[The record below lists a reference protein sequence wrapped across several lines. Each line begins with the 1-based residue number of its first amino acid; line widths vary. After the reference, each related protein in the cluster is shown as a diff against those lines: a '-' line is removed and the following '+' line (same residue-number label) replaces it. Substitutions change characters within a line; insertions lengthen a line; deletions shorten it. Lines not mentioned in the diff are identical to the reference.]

1 MSQKCQEQTPADSIT
16 SSARVTGDQKIFSV
30 ISFEINIEGGCK
42 HSPDNWLRTLNYR
55 PNGSGREEGI
65 P

>member
-16 SSARVTGDQKIFSV
+16 SSARVIGDQKIFSV
-30 ISFEINIEGGCK
+30 ISFEINIEGVANIAPTTG
-42 HSPDNWLRTLNYR
+42 WGTLNYW